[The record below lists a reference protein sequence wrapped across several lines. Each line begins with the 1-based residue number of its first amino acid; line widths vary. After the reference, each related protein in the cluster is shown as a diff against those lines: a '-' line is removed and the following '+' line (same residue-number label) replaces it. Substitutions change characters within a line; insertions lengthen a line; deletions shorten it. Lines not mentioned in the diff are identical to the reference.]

1 MTTLTIDLLEHLKA
15 WFADYCRAFHTGNA
29 VDDRNYDLK
38 EEHTGRVC
46 ENIRGIAGEAGVGDD
61 GMLLAEAIALFHDVG
76 RFPQY
81 RRYRTFKDADSANH
95 AALGVT
101 VLREKGVLDKLPKDK
116 QDIVIRGVGLH
127 NVFAIPEQLDAKSAL
142 FLKLIRD
149 ADKLDIWRVFIDYY
163 RLPEAERASAAGL
176 GFPDLAGYSPEVAA
190 CLDRREMVRLAMVRS
205 LNDFKL
211 LQLSWVFDLNFPASF
226 RVIRERRLLE
236 QLVAT
241 LPAEARESRAVASL
255 FEFVAHRGGLF
266 KHLQQSSVV
275 KENE

>member
-1 MTTLTIDLLEHLKA
+1 MTSDDLQRLKA
-15 WFADYCRAFHTGNA
+15 WFAGYCRSFYTGNPA
-29 VDDRNYDLK
+29 DDRNYALK

-46 ENIRGIAGEAGVGDD
+46 ENICRIGGEEGMDAD
-61 GMLLAEAIALFHDVG
+61 GLLLAEAIALFHDVG

-101 VLREKGVLDKLPKDK
+101 VLREEGVLDKLAQNE
-116 QDIVIRGVGLH
+116 QDIIIRGVGLH
-127 NVFAIPEQLDAKSAL
+127 NVFAMPAQLDAKSAL

-163 RLPEAERASAAGL
+163 LLPEAERASAVGL
-176 GFPDLAGYSPEVAA
+176 GFPDLPGYSPEVAV
-190 CLDRREMVRLAMVRS
+190 CLERGEMVRLATVQS

-211 LQLSWVFDLNFPASF
+211 LQLSWVFDLNFSASF
-226 RVIRERRLLE
+226 RMIRERGLMG

-241 LPAEARESRAVASL
+241 LPAEARDSRAVAAL
-255 FEFVAHRGGLF
+255 FEFVAHQGG
-266 KHLQQSSVV
+266 
-275 KENE
+275 